1 MLKGDGSLYIIDSF
15 DVKVGQD
22 DIM

>member
-15 DVKVGQD
+15 DLKAG
-22 DIM
+22 